1 VHEKRRQNSPAAQ
14 TVAFFFH
21 NADSAG
27 LRVATLPARFTPKEN
42 PAYAGSWK
50 IVIIV
55 HTPLS
60 REVFWNEYANIPL
73 PQAIWNEF
81 WLRYCERSEQ

>member
-1 VHEKRRQNSPAAQ
+1 MHEKRRQNSPAAQ

-42 PAYAGSWK
+42 PAYAGNWK
-50 IVIIV
+50 IVSISKTNFGYIDA
-55 HTPLS
+55 
-60 REVFWNEYANIPL
+60 E
-73 PQAIWNEF
+73 
-81 WLRYCERSEQ
+81 

>member
-1 VHEKRRQNSPAAQ
+1 MAQ

-27 LRVATLPARFTPKEN
+27 LRVTTLPARFTPKEN

-50 IVIIV
+50 IVV
-55 HTPLS
+55 TVNSNKLS
-60 REVFWNEYANIPL
+60 VYHKTNFCYIDAG
-73 PQAIWNEF
+73 
-81 WLRYCERSEQ
+81 